1 VTVSP
6 RERGRRT
13 PLISRIVFGGLVVA
27 TLAAFFI
34 SQHLK
39 VTTPFITGVSPP
51 TPAAIDPVGGPMAC
65 RSTKVSFSLL
75 HHVDNVDVYVVNQS
89 DVTVRDLARGLFM
102 RKKETRTFT
111 WDGRN
116 DRGQRAPPGSYFFRV
131 YLIHQARSIQIPQP
145 VRVTSLA
152 TCSSKH

>member
-1 VTVSP
+1 MTASP
-6 RERGRRT
+6 RQRGRGT
-13 PLISRIVFGGLVVA
+13 PLISRLVFGGLVVA

-51 TPAAIDPVGGPMAC
+51 APAAIDPGGPSGC
-65 RSTKVSFSLL
+65 RSTTVSFSLL
-75 HHVDNVDVYVVNQS
+75 HHVDNVDVDVVNQS
-89 DVTVRDLARGLFM
+89 DVTVSALARGIFM
-102 RKKETRTFT
+102 RKKETKSFT

-116 DRGQRAPPGSYFFRV
+116 SSGQPAATGTYFFRV

-145 VRVTSLA
+145 VMVKSLTA
-152 TCSSKH
+152 CPSKR

>member
-1 VTVSP
+1 MTASP
-6 RERGRRT
+6 RQRGRGT
-13 PLISRIVFGGLVVA
+13 PLISRLVFGGLVVA

-51 TPAAIDPVGGPMAC
+51 SPAAIDPSGPSGC

-75 HHVDNVDVYVVNQS
+75 HHVDNVDVDVVNQS
-89 DVTVRDLARGLFM
+89 DATVSALARGIFM
-102 RKKETRTFT
+102 RKKETRSFT

-116 DRGQRAPPGSYFFRV
+116 SAGQPAAPGTYFFRV
-131 YLIHQARSIQIPQP
+131 YLIHQGRSIQIPQP
-145 VRVTSLA
+145 VSVKSLS
-152 TCSSKH
+152 TCAPGH